1 MKKISLFLILS
12 SLVLSLTSC
21 SNADLENISKAL
33 AETNSTATG
42 NKPSE
47 MIRNTAVENAILEA
61 YNLQR
66 GVDTVYYY
74 YTKVDLN
81 GDNIPEYF
89 IYAYGPELSGSGGG
103 SALILSNNFKE
114 ISRFTLVRTPITISR
129 NKTRG
134 WKDIIM
140 QVSGGGA
147 NPSTVAMKFNGE
159 SYPSNPST
167 QPALSP
173 NDYVDGTRIFT
184 ENMSVNRG
192 LKIE

>member
-1 MKKISLFLILS
+1 MKKISLFLILG
-12 SLVLSLTSC
+12 SLILSLTAC

-33 AETNSTATG
+33 AETNSTSMG

-47 MIRNTAVENAILEA
+47 TMRNTAVENAILEA

-66 GVDTVYYY
+66 GTDIVYYH

-81 GDNIPEYF
+81 DDYVPEYF
-89 IYAYGPELSGSGGG
+89 VYAYGPMLSGSGGG

-114 ISRFTLVRTPITISR
+114 ISRFSLVRTPITISR

-147 NPSTVAMKFNGE
+147 NPSTVAMRFNGE

-167 QPALSP
+167 QPSLSP
-173 NDYVDGTRIFT
+173 NDYVDGIRIFT
-184 ENMSVNRG
+184 EDMSVNRG